1 MNNNPEK
8 IFGQYR
14 EGISYKKSIGRLGIY
29 EQSRINE
36 RFYAGDQWNG
46 AGCGTERPLVRHNV
60 IKRIGN
66 FKMSHLAAANISI
79 NYFAEGLTNT
89 RADREKL
96 KKLKAEFAKNSS
108 VIYSPVSCDNEMG
121 MVVSALNSYRE
132 VTAARVELDKK
143 LDKALRQA
151 YITGSGVIYTYF
163 DPFLKTGLY
172 ADKIGGTPI
181 LGDIVCENI
190 GIENIYFADPG
201 CLELQ
206 KQPYII
212 LAERKKVEDIVFE
225 GKRFGTSEI
234 ELGRITDE
242 GDGKATLLTKLFKKT
257 DLDGETKIFAIK
269 VCENA
274 VVRAEWD
281 IGVRMYPIAIFNWES
296 RNHIYG
302 DSEVTYLIPNQ
313 IAINRMITA
322 GVWATMSA
330 GMPLMLVN
338 GDLVDKEISNDPGQ
352 IIKVYGDAEQI
363 KTAVS
368 YVEPPSFTDAYQ
380 SMVNQLIYNTL
391 AQSGA
396 NESSLGDGEAN
407 NTSAIIELREAAA
420 TQLTT
425 LKHSFYGFVE
435 DIARIWAEFFVN
447 HYGKRCL
454 KVSDENGV
462 WYFPFDSKR
471 YRDILFS
478 VSVTAG
484 DKLGRGEAE
493 TVEVL
498 NRLLDKG
505 AISSA
510 QYLRRLPKGIMPDAE
525 NLAEEIEED
534 KI

>member
-1 MNNNPEK
+1 MNNSPEK
-8 IFGQYR
+8 IFEQYR
-14 EGISYKKSIGRLGIY
+14 TGISYKKSIGRLGLY
-29 EQSRINE
+29 EQCRINE
-36 RFYAGDQWNG
+36 RFFAGDQWNG

-66 FKMSHLAAANISI
+66 FKMSHLSAANISI
-79 NYFAEGLTNT
+79 NYSAEGVTDTL
-89 RADREKL
+89 ADREKL
-96 KKLKAEFAKNSS
+96 KNLKAEFANKSS
-108 VIYSPVSCDNEMG
+108 VIYSPIECESEIG

-151 YITGSGVIYTYF
+151 YITGSGIIYTYF

-181 LGDIVCENI
+181 LGDIVCETI
-190 GIENIYFADPG
+190 GVENIYFADPG
-201 CLELQ
+201 CLDLQ

-212 LAERKKVEDIVFE
+212 LAERKRVEDIIFE
-225 GKRFGTSEI
+225 GKRAGTSDI
-234 ELGRITDE
+234 SLGRIKDE
-242 GDGKATLLTKLFKKT
+242 GDGKATLLTKLFKRIDEK
-257 DLDGETKIFAIK
+257 GEPMVFAVK
-269 VCENA
+269 VCENV
-274 VVRAEWD
+274 VVRAEWSLG
-281 IGVRMYPIAIFNWES
+281 IRIYPVAVFNWEN

-338 GDLVDKEISNDPGQ
+338 GDLVDTEISNDPGQ
-352 IIKVYGDAEQI
+352 IIKVYGDADQI
-363 KTAVS
+363 STAVS

-380 SMVNQLIYNTL
+380 TTVTQLINNTL

-396 NESSLGDGEAN
+396 NEASLGDIDAV
-407 NTSAIIELREAAA
+407 NTSAIVELREAA
-420 TQLTT
+420 TMQLTT
-425 LKHSFYGFVE
+425 LKHSFYGFIE
-435 DIARIWAEFFVN
+435 DIARIWAEFFVS

-462 WYFPFDSKR
+462 WYFPFDSKK

-484 DKLGRGEAE
+484 EKLGRGEAE

-505 AISSA
+505 AIKPT

-525 NLAEEIEED
+525 KLAAEMEER
-534 KI
+534 